1 MPAPTGFSSL
11 LNVPQYRPST
21 FTVQDS
27 SDPPA
32 PTAQRASQI
41 HEGAIRQRTLPLTGP
56 PSLRIVVVN
65 SSFDGGGGERK
76 PISLLFL
83 LTVPNA
89 SLLQSLGKEEL
100 AGEIYSWAGLRARF
114 WCMANI
120 YLG

>member
-11 LNVPQYRPST
+11 LNVPRYRPST

-41 HEGAIRQRTLPLTGP
+41 HKGAIRQRTLPLTGP

-65 SSFDGGGGERK
+65 SSFGGRGGERK
-76 PISLLFL
+76 PISLFL

-100 AGEIYSWAGLRARF
+100 AGEIYSWGWVESTVLV
-114 WCMANI
+114 
-120 YLG
+120 YGQH